1 MWTYLILTAL
11 GAGASGFAV
20 AWLVQASKLA
30 SAKATDQS
38 QIDGL
43 QARSKSLEKDIAV
56 ERTAITELREL
67 HITESRARAAAE
79 ALAEQVPQ
87 LRAQLDAL
95 QDQIKD
101 HAVRAAELETSLTA
115 SQLATKEQRELLD
128 KAQQAFE
135 TTFKAL
141 SADALRNNNQSFI
154 ELAKS
159 SFANLQGEAKNDLD
173 ARQLAVDQLVQPIRD
188 QLALV
193 GTKLGDLEVQR
204 VAAYAAVHD
213 QLKTLNEATLPE
225 IRKET
230 GSLVK
235 ALRQPMVR
243 GRYGEMQLKR
253 VVEMA
258 GMLDHCDFIEQ
269 ENRETEDGRLRPDMV
284 VKLPG
289 GRNIVI
295 DAKTPIMAYLEALET
310 SDEETQRAH
319 MLHHADQFRKH
330 ITALGRKSYWDQFSP
345 TPEMVVM
352 FVPGEVFYSA
362 ALQAD
367 PTLLE
372 SSAAEKVVLTT
383 PATLIAL
390 LRAVAY
396 GWRHEKLAQNAEEI
410 AKVGRELF
418 DRLTSL
424 AKHWSDVGT
433 GLTRAVDA
441 YNRST
446 GTLESRVLVSARRLK
461 DLKTAPEEAEIVV
474 VKPVELQTRSLQ
486 AEELTL
492 PSLQAVS
499 KIVNGSHLS

>member
-1 MWTYLILTAL
+1 VATYLIVATIV
-11 GAGASGFAV
+11 AGASAFTL
-20 AWLVQASKLA
+20 AWLIQASKLA
-30 SAKATDQS
+30 GVHATSKS
-38 QIDGL
+38 QIDSL
-43 QARSKSLEKDIAV
+43 LTRAQSLEKDIAV
-56 ERTAITELREL
+56 ERAAVADLREM
-67 HITESRARAAAE
+67 HIAESRSRAAAE
-79 ALAEQVPQ
+79 AIADQVPE
-87 LRAQLDAL
+87 LRAQLEVF
-95 QDQIKD
+95 QGQIREY
-101 HAVRAAELETSLTA
+101 AVRAAELETSLAA
-115 SQLATKEQRELLD
+115 SQLATKEQRDLLD

-135 TTFKAL
+135 STFKAL
-141 SADALRNNNQSFI
+141 SADALRNNNQSFL
-154 ELAKS
+154 ELARS
-159 SFANLQGEAKNDLD
+159 NFATLQGEAKSSLD

-188 QLALV
+188 QLAKV
-193 GTKLGDLEVQR
+193 DTKLGELEVQR
-204 VAAYAAVHD
+204 VAAYSAVHD
-213 QLKTLNEATLPE
+213 QLKTLNEATLPD

-269 ENRETEDGRLRPDMV
+269 ANRETEDGRLRPDMV

-310 SDEETQRAH
+310 SDEGAQRAC
-319 MLHHADQFRKH
+319 MLQHAEQFRRH
-330 ITALGRKSYWDQFSP
+330 ITALGRKSYWDQFTP

-372 SSAAEKVVLTT
+372 SSAVEVVLTT

-418 DRLTSL
+418 DRLSGL

-433 GLTRAVDA
+433 GLTKAVEA

-461 DLKTAPEEAEIVV
+461 DLRTVSEEAEIVV
-474 VKPVELQTRSLQ
+474 VKQVELQTRLLQ
-486 AEELTL
+486 AEELTV
-492 PSLQAVS
+492 PSIQGIQPV
-499 KIVNGSHLS
+499 VNGSHLS